1 MVLVSDSDLSDLK
14 WKKSVGKD
22 DDSKS
27 KLATT
32 PMTSGRL
39 KVKSRSGWEVKLP
52 LVPASSDR
60 IGTS

>member
-39 KVKSRSGWEVKLP
+39 KVTSRSNWT
-52 LVPASSDR
+52 LVPASSNR